1 MGMEQVELS
10 HEEVWDDT
18 ALIDSWNEALAEYKK
33 YHSVHAKGGS
43 IRDLESKISQRAPE
57 SEPNKQANS
66 PEPVSS
72 TGNEDPD
79 AIISNS
85 DQAQSSQ
92 KGATAAA
99 SAAPPPQAL
108 LGSCCSCRGIT
119 QGITPGSLKGNS
131 MANKGSKNHSLDK

>member
-10 HEEVWDDT
+10 HEEVWDDS

-43 IRDLESKISQRAPE
+43 IRDLESQISQRAPE

-79 AIISNS
+79 AIISSS

-92 KGATAAA
+92 TGATAAA

-108 LGSCCSCRGIT
+108 LGSCKLAATYMAIKFD
-119 QGITPGSLKGNS
+119 LDLAKNS
-131 MANKGSKNHSLDK
+131 DDLC

>member
-1 MGMEQVELS
+1 MGIEQVELS

-57 SEPNKQANS
+57 SEPNKQSNKS
-66 PEPVSS
+66 EPVSS

-79 AIISNS
+79 ATFLVSSNAADIKKDLKFRAS
-85 DQAQSSQ
+85 PVVTKRCNGSCFGCA
-92 KGATAAA
+92 AAA
-99 SAAPPPQAL
+99 SSPW
-108 LGSCCSCRGIT
+108 
-119 QGITPGSLKGNS
+119 LK
-131 MANKGSKNHSLDK
+131 

>member
-43 IRDLESKISQRAPE
+43 IRDLESKISQRPPE

-79 AIISNS
+79 AILLVSSNAADIKTDLKFRPS
-85 DQAQSSQ
+85 PVVTKMCNGSCLGCA
-92 KGATAAA
+92 AAA
-99 SAAPPPQAL
+99 SSPWL
-108 LGSCCSCRGIT
+108 
-119 QGITPGSLKGNS
+119 
-131 MANKGSKNHSLDK
+131 M